1 VQLESLAQRSHRYT
15 FRGFEFD
22 PQTGEL
28 RDKQRLTVLQQQPAE
43 ILLAMLERPGGL
55 ITREELVRRLW
66 PTGTF
71 VDFDRSLNKAVNKL
85 REALQDS
92 AESPQFIETLPRRGY
107 RFIAPVETE
116 ISEALGSTEMRFGAS
131 ISSTIP
137 SGAQVAPRGY
147 GTRTKVV
154 ASALVVAVGLLLT
167 LSLSPVRE
175 RLLGRRSP
183 PRIQS
188 LAVLPLVNLSS
199 DVGQDYFT
207 DGMTEALTTD
217 LGKISA
223 LRVISRT
230 SAMQYKGTK
239 KPLREIAQELNVDA
253 VIEGTVARSGSH
265 LRITMNLVQA
275 SPERHLW
282 AESYESEVGDALTV
296 QGEISQAVARGVQV
310 RLTPEEQRLLGD
322 ARTVDPEAHDD
333 YLKGRYFWNKETRQ
347 GTERAIQYFQQ
358 AIQKSPND
366 PLAYAGLADCY
377 VELNWDVLDY
387 PDRFIPKARDAA
399 QRALQLDQ
407 NLAEAHNSLAAV
419 ELLYDWNWSGAEKE
433 FKHAIEVN
441 PNYAIAHAWYAQ
453 YLWAMGRFDQ
463 STSEAKRSLE
473 LDPFSESVSNYAAW
487 TFYLARRYDIS
498 VQQSKRTLELNPDS
512 PYGHYNLGLAYERT
526 GRPKEAVEE
535 FMKEERLAGR
545 SPTEQLTALEQAYH
559 RSGVQG
565 YWQKRLAFGK
575 EAIRKHF
582 VSNMRLAMVS
592 VRAGQPDAAFEFL
605 EQAFANREMLIYLHD
620 PFWDEVRSDPRFQ
633 DLVHRVGIPQ

>member
-43 ILLAMLERPGGL
+43 ILLTMLERPGGL

-71 VDFDRSLNKAVNKL
+71 VDFDRSLNKAINKL

-92 AESPQFIETLPRRGY
+92 AENPRFIETLPRRGY
-107 RFIAPVETE
+107 RFIAPVETQ
-116 ISEALGSTEMRFGAS
+116 ISEAPGSTEVRSGAS
-131 ISSTIP
+131 ISGAVP
-137 SGAQVAPRGY
+137 SGPPVASSGY

-154 ASALVVAVGLLLT
+154 ASALVVTVGLLLT
-167 LSLSPVRE
+167 LGLSRVRE

-282 AESYESEVGDALTV
+282 ADSYESEVNDALTV
-296 QGEISQAVARGVQV
+296 QGEISRAVAREIQV
-310 RLTPEEQRLLGD
+310 RLTPEEQRLLGNV
-322 ARTVDPEAHDD
+322 RTVDPEAHDD

-377 VELNWDVLDY
+377 VELNWDGLDY

-512 PYGHYNLGLAYERT
+512 PYGHYNLALAYERT

-565 YWQKRLAFGK
+565 YWEKRLAFGK
-575 EAIRKHF
+575 EAIRKYF

-605 EQAFANREMLIYLHD
+605 EKAFANREMLIYLHD
-620 PFWDEVRSDPRFQ
+620 PFWDDIRSDPRFQ